1 MILTKLRH
9 AARLLP
15 VGLCALFITN
25 GNTVCAQTPVKT
37 WVYSPDTKAQV
48 DSIWWNP
55 NSGLASAGW
64 WFPAYTQYWT
74 NPWSVRNN
82 AGGRVDGNGY
92 PMPMQ
97 LTYNWYNDQP
107 GHWNVLFDI
116 GARITDSTSP
126 YYFPPVVT
134 NGVVTKTYGGD
145 LINAYPSLSWTA
157 QKVRQDEIS
166 WRNLVVDWTY
176 GASVLNTGQWAKTSF
191 TAMIEVR
198 CRRYSDAALTTEV
211 PGSRF
216 IFQIVVMEC
225 NYGTNLS
232 GSTVIDNKTF
242 SLGEFGAEG
251 VRVRNFYINGRYV
264 NKAVTSTGNV
274 RNTFDVLQFL
284 QYLKDTGWNNG
295 IVKSDTYI
303 YAVNAGVEL
312 NLGAID
318 PVSQT
323 PASKFYSA
331 KYGVTYGVK

>member
-1 MILTKLRH
+1 
-9 AARLLP
+9 
-15 VGLCALFITN
+15 
-25 GNTVCAQTPVKT
+25 
-37 WVYSPDTKAQV
+37 
-48 DSIWWNP
+48 
-55 NSGLASAGW
+55 
-64 WFPAYTQYWT
+64 
-74 NPWSVRNN
+74 
-82 AGGRVDGNGY
+82 
-92 PMPMQ
+92 
-97 LTYNWYNDQP
+97 
-107 GHWNVLFDI
+107 
-116 GARITDSTSP
+116 
-126 YYFPPVVT
+126 
-134 NGVVTKTYGGD
+134 
-145 LINAYPSLSWTA
+145 
-157 QKVRQDEIS
+157 
-166 WRNLVVDWTY
+166 
-176 GASVLNTGQWAKTSF
+176 
-191 TAMIEVR
+191 MIEVR

-216 IFQIVVMEC
+216 IFQIVVQEC

-284 QYLKDTGWNNG
+284 KYLKDNNWNNS

-331 KYGVTYGVK
+331 KYGITYGDK